1 MNDSQEQYNASQLK
15 QKVTSTYTSL
25 EKKKKLGVFWGGA
38 ILSLIWLMVLLFLEE
53 LLYLSPSYKIGIL
66 LALILTTF
74 ISIYTG
80 LRNLTP
86 QTFID
91 FYRRF
96 SRSCNL
102 KELSYALDLEKSVDA
117 NPKLVEAAILKNLEQ
132 VNASV
137 LDSALQSF
145 VQNSSENKR
154 AKSRRLFAV
163 ASLIVISISS
173 LSLSNSTQRLFQ
185 FWVAFEKPNPY
196 IFTITPGTVT
206 LEQGSP
212 FSASIS
218 FEGEIPDEV
227 FLALKTPVEEEYRTR
242 AMEQIDGTFSSAPI
256 ELNSD
261 ISYYIEMN
269 GYKSPFFEAQI
280 ELRPRFTEL
289 EVVVVPPAYTKLDT
303 TRYQY
308 PFSQISGFQGSK
320 FIVSGIINKELES
333 ITLNS
338 GTSET
343 QVSLSEDLS
352 FSQEFEIGTEDTLFF
367 EMSDKSGLLNQNP
380 FRFVVT
386 PRIDAFPFVELI
398 EPSESIESV
407 EPTSLNL
414 LFRSSDD
421 FELTSASL
429 KYELTRAFV
438 DKPEFSSV
446 KLQKP
451 NNETLQSFS
460 WDVSQLN
467 LKPKDVVSFWIEVKD
482 NDGYNGFKASQSQVL
497 TLTVPSLVDYF
508 DDLGDKE
515 DEVETDL
522 DDISSAF
529 EEIQDQYDT
538 FKEQLKENPETDF
551 EQQRQLEEVT
561 RQQEELEQRIE
572 ELNEKFDEIKDELS
586 ENNLLS
592 DETMEAYEE
601 LQKLMEQIDDPA
613 FREALEKLQ
622 EQMRTMSPE
631 QLREAMKDVEFNE
644 ELYKERLER
653 TIELFKQ
660 LKLISDLE
668 KLAQSYEDLAE
679 QEEELQAQDLAPEDE
694 KEQRESTLEQLEQLK
709 EQTEDLSEN
718 TSDKN
723 EQSISEYQEESQ
735 EQLNE
740 VSKELEDLLD
750 ELEELMNDEDS
761 SASERAEKQ
770 KRKEQLQQSIS
781 KAFEKLAEMTR
792 QQMESMNQQQM
803 NINIAGLQYILYSL
817 LNLSVEQENL
827 VSYASATENRSQ
839 AYIEFARDQK
849 NLEGIFTALSD
860 SLFQLSTEI
869 PQFSNDINKKK
880 LEVEQQLTT
889 SLEQMAER
897 NQSRSSIATRQALG
911 GINEISFMIA
921 NLLEQI
927 QDQQSGNSSGSG
939 QSTQQMMEQ
948 LQQMGENQKQ
958 LNQQIQDMINDM
970 QGERLTQDQM
980 GRLNQMSKQQN
991 EIRKQLEE
999 LRRSGELEGGDKIGS
1014 DIQRMIEEM
1023 EDTINDLRGGA
1034 VDPTM
1039 IERQQNILS
1048 RMLEAERALE
1058 ERDEEE
1064 KREGATGNRLQRPTP
1079 PELTLEELEKQ
1090 IRNRLNDPNF
1100 TKYSSDYQRLIEK
1113 YFELLKEIQSKEIQ

>member
-1 MNDSQEQYNASQLK
+1 MNDTSEQYNAKQLK
-15 QKVTSTYTSL
+15 QRVTDTYTSL
-25 EKKKKLGVFWGGA
+25 EKKKKMSVFWGGV
-38 ILSLIWLMVLLFLEE
+38 ILFLTWLIVLLFIEE
-53 LLYLSPSYKIGIL
+53 LLYLSPFYKISV
-66 LALILTTF
+66 LAVLFLATF
-74 ISIYTG
+74 GSIYTG
-80 LRNLTP
+80 LRKLSP

-96 SRSCNL
+96 SRSSNL
-102 KELSYALDLEKSVDA
+102 KELSYVLDLEQSVDA
-117 NPKLVEAAILKNLEQ
+117 NPRLVEAAILKNLEQ
-132 VNASV
+132 VNSSV
-137 LDSALQSF
+137 LDNSLQEF
-145 VQNSSENKR
+145 IQNSKENTR
-154 AKSRRLFAV
+154 TNSRRLFAV
-163 ASLIVISISS
+163 TGLIVLSISTYG
-173 LSLSNSTQRLFQ
+173 LNNSAQRLGQ
-185 FWVAFEKPNPY
+185 FWIAFEKPNPY
-196 IFTITPGTVT
+196 VFTITPGTVT

-212 FSASIS
+212 FSVSIS
-218 FEGEIPDEV
+218 FEGETPEDV
-227 FLALKTPVEEEYRTR
+227 FLALKTPVEDEYRTR
-242 AMEQIDGTFSSAPI
+242 AMEQIDGLFSSAPI
-256 ELNSD
+256 DLNSD
-261 ISYYIEMN
+261 ISYYIEMD
-269 GYKSPFFEAQI
+269 GYKSSAFEAQI

-289 EVVVVPPAYTKLDT
+289 NVIVVPPGYAKLDT
-303 TRYQY
+303 SRYQY
-308 PFSQISGFQGSK
+308 PFSQISGLQGSK
-320 FIVSGIINKELES
+320 LIVSGIINKELES

-338 GTSET
+338 GTFST
-343 QVSLSEDLS
+343 SISLSQDLS
-352 FSQEFEIGTEDTLFF
+352 FSEEFEIGDEDTLFF
-367 EMSDKSGLLNQNP
+367 EMSDRSGLVNQNP

-407 EPTSLNL
+407 EPSTLDL
-414 LFRSSDD
+414 LFRASDD

-429 KYELTRAFV
+429 NYELTRAFV
-438 DKPEFSSV
+438 DEPVFSTV
-446 KLQKP
+446 TLRKP

-460 WDVSQLN
+460 WTVSELN

-497 TLTVPSLVDYF
+497 TLTIPSLVDYF
-508 DDLGDKE
+508 DDLGEKE

-522 DDISSAF
+522 EDISSAF
-529 EEIQDQYDT
+529 EEIQDQYET
-538 FKEQLKENPETDF
+538 FREQLKENPETDF

-561 RQQEELEQRIE
+561 KQQEELEQRIE
-572 ELNEKFDEIKDELS
+572 ELNEKFDEIKNELS

-592 DETMEAYEE
+592 EETMEAYEE

-644 ELYKERLER
+644 ELYKQRLER

-660 LKLISDLE
+660 LKLVSDLE
-668 KLAQSYEDLAE
+668 KLAQSYEDLSE
-679 QEEELQAQDLAPEDE
+679 QEEELQAQDLDSQEE

-709 EQTEDLSEN
+709 KQTEDLSEN
-718 TSDKN
+718 TSDKT
-723 EQSISEYQEESQ
+723 EKAISEYQEESQ
-735 EQLNE
+735 EQLDE
-740 VSKELEDLLD
+740 VSKDLEKLLD
-750 ELEELMNDEDS
+750 ELEELMNDENS
-761 SASERAEKQ
+761 SPSERAEKQ
-770 KRKEQLQQSIS
+770 RRKEQLEKSIS

-792 QQMESMNQQQM
+792 QQMENMNQQQM

-817 LNLSVEQENL
+817 LNLSVEQEDL
-827 VSYASATENRSQ
+827 VSFASATENRSQ
-839 AYIEFARDQK
+839 AYVEFARDQK
-849 NLEGIFTALSD
+849 NLEGIFSALSD

-939 QSTQQMMEQ
+939 QSTEQMMEQ

-999 LRRSGELEGGDKIGS
+999 LQRSGELEGGDKIGS

-1064 KREGATGNRLQRPTP
+1064 KREGATGNSLQRPTP

-1100 TKYSSDYQRLIEK
+1100 TKYSTDYQKLIEK